1 VRRKQTIG
9 TKIKKLLQKIIENIM
24 QASDETESEF
34 IEQSQSMMKQR
45 ISQNLEDN
53 EAFLKNIF
61 DKSSDIIF
69 RNFQVGKNQAG
80 LLIFIDGLTN
90 SEAVNSDVL
99 RPLIQYGNS
108 ANQEEILKESN
119 IKNILQNQ
127 VITTAQLSGGKTNEE
142 VVKSVLT
149 GDVAILVDGMGQA
162 IFASMRQWDKRS
174 VEEPQVEP
182 VIRGPREGFT
192 ESLRT
197 NTSMVRRRLKTPTL
211 KTELMK
217 VGRLSQTD
225 VVIIYLTGIC
235 DEKLVDEIRKRISRI
250 DIDVILDSG
259 YIEELIEDNPS
270 SVFPQLA
277 HTERP
282 DKLASSLLEG
292 QVGIMVDNTPF
303 ALIAP
308 HPFFRM
314 MQAPDDYYERALGM
328 SLIRL
333 LRYVFLFIALLMPAV
348 YIALSTFH
356 QGMIPTELLLSM
368 AASRENIP
376 FPAFIEAMIME
387 IFFEALREAGVRLPR
402 PVGQTVSIVGA
413 LVIGQAAIQAGIV
426 SAPMVITV
434 SITGIASFTVPQ
446 FNQAIAIRVLR
457 FMLMILAGMLGLYGV
472 FMGFLVILIHMA
484 SLRSFGVPY
493 LSPIAPLELSSLKDV
508 FIRVPWWAMVTRPG
522 FTVSEDIKRMKD
534 SLRPRPPK

>member
-1 VRRKQTIG
+1 MRRKQTIG